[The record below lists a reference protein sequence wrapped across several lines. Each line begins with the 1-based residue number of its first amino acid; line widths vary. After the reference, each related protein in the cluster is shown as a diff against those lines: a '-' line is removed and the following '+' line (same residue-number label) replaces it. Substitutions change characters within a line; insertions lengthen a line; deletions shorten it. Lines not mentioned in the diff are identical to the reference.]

1 MTLFIQA
8 LVTGL
13 LVGGVYAAYS
23 SGFSLIFGVMNIINI
38 FHGELVMV
46 GAFTTY
52 WLFTV
57 YHLDPF
63 VSLPASILTA
73 AFIGYIVQRW
83 VINRIMEGP
92 AMISY
97 LCTFAVHLI
106 LVNIALIL
114 WSADF
119 RTVTTEKSG
128 VGFSLGPIIVPTARF
143 VTFVISVFTTLGIF
157 WFLEMTR
164 TGKAIRAAGQDKE
177 MARLMGIDI
186 RKIYALTFALGAG
199 MTGLAGG
206 LISTYFVI
214 YPQMGL
220 SYTIIAFCV
229 VVLGGMG
236 YLPGALAGGLLLGVI
251 QSLTA
256 TYLNSG
262 LSTAITF
269 ILLFFLLI
277 AKPRGILGKGLVE

>member
-1 MTLFIQA
+1 MALFVQA

-38 FHGELVMV
+38 FHGELIMI

-52 WLFTV
+52 WLFTL
-57 YHLDPF
+57 YHVDPF
-63 VSLPASILTA
+63 ITLPVSILLVA
-73 AFIGYIVQRW
+73 LLGYGIQKLI
-83 VINRIMEGP
+83 INRVVEAPPI
-92 AMISY
+92 ISY
-97 LCTFAVHLI
+97 LCTFGVHLI
-106 LVNIALIL
+106 LVNAALLL

-119 RTVTTEKSG
+119 RTVTTEYSG
-128 VGFSLGPIIVPTARF
+128 RGFSFGPVIIPVTRF
-143 VTFVISVFTTLGIF
+143 VTFLISIFITLGIY
-157 WFLEMTR
+157 WFLER
-164 TGKAIRAAGQDKE
+164 ARYGKAIRAASQDKE
-177 MARLMGIDI
+177 MARLVGINV
-186 RKIYALTFALGAG
+186 RQVYALTFALGAAV
-199 MTGLAGG
+199 TGLAGG

-236 YLPGALAGGLLLGVI
+236 YIPGALIGGLLLGVI

-256 TYLNSG
+256 TYLNAG

-269 ILLFFLLI
+269 VLLFVLLI
-277 AKPRGILGKGLVE
+277 LKPQGIVGKGFIE